1 MLLRVDCSEEL
12 LKALWSLMTCSVPC
26 GVSWVAAS
34 ALLPHLWLAAMLWDG
49 HNDPAPVGLAL
60 TSGLWP
66 QFLLCHVIIS
76 LFASFQAFRG
86 SKDLLL
92 RYILKTKPI
101 QIHIFFKQSRKL
113 LLPAVSFSLQHTPG
127 IISHFQGTFRQV
139 QKGLLWLIWTMGCC
153 SFLLPPGPMWSRAV
167 LSQFLIVCILCAS
180 ASWWKE

>member
-1 MLLRVDCSEEL
+1 
-12 LKALWSLMTCSVPC
+12 
-26 GVSWVAAS
+26 
-34 ALLPHLWLAAMLWDG
+34 MLWDG

-113 LLPAVSFSLQHTPG
+113 LLSAVSFSLQHTPG

-139 QKGLLWLIWTMGCC
+139 QKGLL
-153 SFLLPPGPMWSRAV
+153 
-167 LSQFLIVCILCAS
+167 
-180 ASWWKE
+180 